1 MKMLVLGDIHG
12 KGSAIAEI
20 LQKTGTKGIGAILVA
35 GDLTTQGTREEAS
48 VLLEMLSFAEIFAVP
63 GNMDSMEALEAMEEA
78 NASVHGRKREF
89 KGLVFAGMGG
99 GLSGQAGGILFTEK
113 EIENSL
119 AGLAENGC
127 ILITHLPPKNS
138 KLDIS
143 GAQHI
148 GSIAVKKILLEKR
161 PALHLCGHAHTSRGI
176 EWIGET
182 LCVNAGPAKE
192 GCAAIV
198 EIEKGKKPEAELI

>member
-20 LQKTGTKGIGAILVA
+20 LQKTGTKGIDAIIIA
-35 GDLTTQGTREEAS
+35 GDLTTQGTKEEAC
-48 VLLEMLSFAEIFAVP
+48 VLLEMLSFSEIFAVP
-63 GNMDSMEALEAMEEA
+63 GNMDSMEALEAMEEK
-78 NASVHGRKREF
+78 NASVHGRKMEF
-89 KGLVFAGMGG
+89 NGVVFAGMGG
-99 GLSGQAGGILFTEK
+99 GLSGQAGEILFTEK
-113 EIENSL
+113 EIKNRLL
-119 AGLAENGC
+119 ALAENGC
-127 ILITHLPPKNS
+127 ILVTHLPPKNS

-143 GAQHI
+143 GALHI
-148 GSIAVKKILLEKR
+148 GSIAVKKILLEKK
-161 PALHLCGHAHTSRGI
+161 PALHLCGHAHAARGI

-198 EIEKGKKPEAELI
+198 KIEKGKKPEAELL